1 MPRNQLTKNQIKIDI
16 LKIKQDLY
24 KEHIRHDMDMK
35 GLANSYIDRI
45 LNKIEEYRY

>member
-1 MPRNQLTKNQIKIDI
+1 MPRNQLTKDQIKAEV

-35 GLANSYIDRI
+35 GLANRYLDKV
-45 LNKIEEYRY
+45 LDKIEEYRY